1 MLRIGYDCFYLTLSN
16 FRAQDEGARGAFDW
30 EMYYKRLPLLPK
42 DLENPT
48 KPFDNPVM
56 AGGLF
61 AISAAFF
68 WELGGYDKGLQIW
81 GGEQYE
87 LSFKIWQCGG
97 RLVDAPCSRVGHVY
111 RKFAPFSFGGSLGKV
126 MLIFSYEFVF
136 LIARSMW
143 IIALLRIKNY
153 SSNILDFNRILSFLI
168 KKSKVFL
175 NGHIPKIFWHF
186 VMNIIN
192 LFFLSLNPSN
202 RVVMVPWIDVGIIKL
217 QTVVPWLIRN
227 TVMPLAGGQ
236 GGLSPNMLDF
246 SRIGGTVVQKCQKY
260 LLHKNI
266 SCRIII
272 VNAKIT

>member
-1 MLRIGYDCFYLTLSN
+1 MQVCIFKNELNILN
-16 FRAQDEGARGAFDW
+16 RAQDEGARGAFDW
-30 EMYYKRLPLLPK
+30 EMYYKRLPLLAK

-126 MLIFSYEFVF
+126 LLTYILLLLERRDGIYPSFV
-136 LIARSMW
+136 
-143 IIALLRIKNY
+143 
-153 SSNILDFNRILSFLI
+153 
-168 KKSKVFL
+168 
-175 NGHIPKIFWHF
+175 
-186 VMNIIN
+186 
-192 LFFLSLNPSN
+192 
-202 RVVMVPWIDVGIIKL
+202 
-217 QTVVPWLIRN
+217 
-227 TVMPLAGGQ
+227 
-236 GGLSPNMLDF
+236 
-246 SRIGGTVVQKCQKY
+246 
-260 LLHKNI
+260 
-266 SCRIII
+266 
-272 VNAKIT
+272 